1 MRIHLSM
8 SAALMTLACTTYAA
22 SAQAAPS
29 ADTFV
34 SSSAP
39 AKNFG
44 SQPLLAVQS
53 GTSSYIRF
61 NLSGL
66 PSGATVT
73 TATVRLFVDAVSQ
86 AGSFDVYEID
96 QPWSEN
102 SLTFNTAP
110 SLGVSASGGKP
121 VTVSKSTLN
130 QFVLVD
136 ITPLVQGWL
145 TGTVPNN
152 GVAIAIA
159 GGAGSFGFDSKESEY
174 TSHEPEL
181 EVTFSGVAGPAGAQ
195 GPQGTAGTQGP
206 AGLTGAQGPQ
216 GPSGP
221 AGPQGAPGLTGAQGV
236 PGSPGAQGPQGLP
249 GPQGSPGAIG
259 PPGPQGAQGPGG
271 TPGLSGLNQVL
282 LTATV
287 PNAFSSQYTTAYCP
301 AGQTVISGGCDAA
314 FGYSNPVPYV
324 PPTIVKSTPSGNSYV
339 CLFSGGGGINMPVAA
354 VAVCANAQ

>member
-1 MRIHLSM
+1 MRIRLSM
-8 SAALMTLACTTYAA
+8 SAALMTLAYTTYAA
-22 SAQAAPS
+22 SAQAPPS

-66 PSGATVT
+66 PAGATVT

-121 VTVSKSTLN
+121 VTVSKSSLN
-130 QFVLVD
+130 QFVLAD

-145 TGTVPNN
+145 AGTVPNN
-152 GVAIAIA
+152 GVAIAVA
-159 GGAGSFGFDSKESEY
+159 GGTGSFGFDSKESEY

-195 GPQGTAGTQGP
+195 GTAGTQGP
-206 AGLTGAQGPQ
+206 MGLTGPQGPQ

-221 AGPQGAPGLTGAQGV
+221 AGPQGV

-271 TPGLSGLNQVL
+271 TPGLSGVNQVL
-282 LTATV
+282 FTATV
-287 PNAFSSQYTTAYCP
+287 ADAFSGQYTTVYCP

-314 FGYSNPVPYV
+314 FGYSNSVPYIA
-324 PPTIVKSTPSGNSYV
+324 PTIVKSTPSGNSYV

>member
-1 MRIHLSM
+1 MRIRLSM
-8 SAALMTLACTTYAA
+8 SVALMILASTLPAA
-22 SAQAAPS
+22 SAQAPPS

-34 SSSAP
+34 SSNAP

-66 PSGATVT
+66 PSGATVSR
-73 TATVRLFVDAVSQ
+73 ATVRLFVDAVSQ

-96 QPWSEN
+96 QPWLEN
-102 SLTFNTAP
+102 SLNFNTAP

-121 VTVSKSTLN
+121 VTVSKSSLN

-136 ITPLVQGWL
+136 ITPLAQGWL

-152 GVAIAIA
+152 GLAIAIT
-159 GGAGSFGFDSKESEY
+159 GGTAGSFGFDSKESEY
-174 TSHEPEL
+174 MSHEPEL
-181 EVTFSGVAGPAGAQ
+181 DVTFSGVAGPAGAQ
-195 GPQGTAGTQGP
+195 GPQGST
-206 AGLTGAQGPQ
+206 GPQ
-216 GPSGP
+216 GPQGP
-221 AGPQGAPGLTGAQGV
+221 AGPQGVPGLTG
-236 PGSPGAQGPQGLP
+236 PQGTP
-249 GPQGSPGAIG
+249 GPSG

-271 TPGLSGLNQVL
+271 TPGLSGVNQVL
-282 LTATV
+282 FTTTV
-287 PNAFSSQYTTAYCP
+287 ADAFSGQYTTVYCP

-314 FGYSNPVPYV
+314 FGYSTSVPYI